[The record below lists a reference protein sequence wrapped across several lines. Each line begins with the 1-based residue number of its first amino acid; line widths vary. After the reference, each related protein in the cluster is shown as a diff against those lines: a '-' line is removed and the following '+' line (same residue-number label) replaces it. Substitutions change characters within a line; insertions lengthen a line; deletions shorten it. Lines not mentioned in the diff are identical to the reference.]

1 MLDGTISQK
10 CIFILLHITSLQ
22 RLIYQLR
29 HLSAAP
35 VLSVLDVNM

>member
-1 MLDGTISQK
+1 MLNGTLSRK

-29 HLSAAP
+29 HLSVAP
-35 VLSVLDVNM
+35 VRSVLDVNM